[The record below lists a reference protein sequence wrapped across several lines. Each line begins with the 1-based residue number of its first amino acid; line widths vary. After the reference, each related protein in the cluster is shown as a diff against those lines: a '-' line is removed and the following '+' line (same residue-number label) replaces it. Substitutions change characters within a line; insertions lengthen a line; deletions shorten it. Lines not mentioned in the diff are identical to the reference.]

1 MTTVKKIIDKV
12 KTRLIGVFLSKTST
26 DRSTQVP
33 PYDESD
39 VKKFIRD
46 LNIESVLGNIDITP
60 DINRLDMDTIM
71 KCRKLTEMGFLIG
84 GSVLLKA
91 CGLLNRE
98 PGDIDVFGDVDK
110 SIDENI
116 IKKNNIINSS
126 RNYFDSTL
134 RYKVKI
140 DELGD
145 VDIFQIDLNNP
156 IESEGTEYGGIK
168 FKELSS
174 TIYHKLNY
182 FRDKDILDFEYMK
195 KKLNKEINGK

>member
-1 MTTVKKIIDKV
+1 MTTVKKTIDKV
-12 KTRLIGVFLSKTST
+12 KTRLIGVLLSMTST

-33 PYDESD
+33 SYDESD

-98 PGDIDVFGDVDK
+98 PNDIDVFGDVNK
-110 SIDENI
+110 SIYENI
-116 IKKNNIINSS
+116 IKKNSIINTSI
-126 RNYFDSTL
+126 NYFDSRL
-134 RYKVKI
+134 RYKVRI

-145 VDIFQIDLNNP
+145 VDIFQIDLNDP
-156 IESEGTEYGGIK
+156 IESNGTEYDGIR

-182 FRDKDILDFEYMK
+182 YRDKDAIDFEYMK
-195 KKLNKEINGK
+195 KKLNEEINGK